1 MSLTKKSTIDQITI
15 EENGIILYRTAN
27 IVFEDDKEIAKDYVR
42 TSLSPSQDL
51 SEQPKNIVDIANL
64 IWTEEII
71 SAYKTYLESQL
82 PITQSI

>member
-27 IVFEDDKEIAKDYVR
+27 VVFEDDKEIVKDYVR
-42 TSLSPSQDL
+42 TSLSPGQDL